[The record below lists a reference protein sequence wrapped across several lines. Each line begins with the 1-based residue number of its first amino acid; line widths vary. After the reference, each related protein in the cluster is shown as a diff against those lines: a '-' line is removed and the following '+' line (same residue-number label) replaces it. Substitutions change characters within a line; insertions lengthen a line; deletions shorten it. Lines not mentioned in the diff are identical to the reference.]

1 LEEAGRNHGSL
12 LVILNGD
19 DRGFRMQRTVTA
31 FEQNAVGKFQRAVDR
46 EEDLAGGAEF
56 DDRILDK
63 DVLTLVLEGGVFA
76 DAWLHVGAA
85 KLDGNSYRRGFGKKP
100 GQTAYEFGFERARS
114 CVAGQV
120 IETSTP
126 ELKRASLLSPWLGS
140 PARTPAALAPF
151 SLHGQRQ
158 KLEGHELTNK

>member
-1 LEEAGRNHGSL
+1 LEEAGRNYGSL

-126 ELKRASLLSPWLGS
+126 ETEAGEPAVFLVGKLCQKTRRFGTIQC
-140 PARTPAALAPF
+140 ARTKP
-151 SLHGQRQ
+151 
-158 KLEGHELTNK
+158 KT